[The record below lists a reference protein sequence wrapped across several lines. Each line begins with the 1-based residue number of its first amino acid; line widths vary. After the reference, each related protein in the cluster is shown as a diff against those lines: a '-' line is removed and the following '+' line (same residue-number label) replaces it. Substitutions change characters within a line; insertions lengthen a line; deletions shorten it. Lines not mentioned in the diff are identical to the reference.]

1 MDAFEKDL
9 LASIKLSR
17 YLEIAS
23 MEAAR
28 VEDETMQL
36 QARCDSFNEFLNIP
50 EAHRKMSIPA
60 VYADTK
66 PSRRQTEFL
75 RNVQIPRLLGTF
87 KATFEGLRCTSE
99 KLMAFKQRLLQTK
112 GDNVLSSNPGDTTT
126 ATGRAGGR
134 LGGTPIDFSGL
145 EGSGI
150 DVSPFLAFR
159 VDFVA
164 LAFNVDTASIQPPIN
179 NGRIKYDG
187 PIEDREAQS

>member
-1 MDAFEKDL
+1 
-9 LASIKLSR
+9 
-17 YLEIAS
+17 
-23 MEAAR
+23 MEAVR

-36 QARCDSFNEFLNIP
+36 QAMCDSFNEFLNTP
-50 EAHRKMSIPA
+50 EAHRKKSIPA
-60 VYADTK
+60 VYGPHTK
-66 PSRRQTEFL
+66 PSRRQAEFL
-75 RNVQIPRLLGTF
+75 RNVQIPKLLGTY
-87 KATFEGLRCTSE
+87 KTRFEELRRTSE

-134 LGGTPIDFSGL
+134 LGGTPIDLSGP

-164 LAFNVDTASIQPPIN
+164 LAFNVDTASIQPPIK